1 MESLLKSEVISDDV
15 RRLLLEIM
23 FAGVNH

>member
-23 FAGVNH
+23 FA

>member
-23 FAGVNH
+23 

>member
-15 RRLLLEIM
+15 RRLLLEI
-23 FAGVNH
+23 